1 MHSIVVKPINSEF
14 IAVWVKLLIRA
25 GHNLDELQLQPLQS
39 TNLRQHSTITNQV
52 FLDSLKTDFTN
63 FRLSKL
69 SMEEYFQTNIIHATR
84 RTLKF
89 HLPKETKLVY
99 QKSVLVFRERTK
111 TFYVEEELDNIQSFK
126 PIHGSP
132 STIMSLF
139 NLPPLDLANLEQYEK
154 IHNVRL
160 NILKLVRRT
169 QNGKTVFKGQKHYST
184 PGCQSGSGRVI
195 NCAVENWPS
204 VSLNWL
210 PCDSLIDNQMG
221 CTKTSSCKFTFE
233 HPSDL
238 KRHEAICSK
247 EQKITSKQK
256 FYGSRKSKM
265 QEIIEAGFLPES
277 FQTYRNKN
285 LSTFDIETV
294 QIQDHLHVI
303 SIAVGSTMDEVH
315 YFERASSAPEDYQ
328 KLVNEFMSYLTQL
341 QDMVEVPEEI
351 ENAINEIDEQLQ
363 EMPKCPQ
370 KSQLQ
375 SFKTYLRSY
384 FQLHCF
390 GFNSSRFD
398 IPALIAGIVKY
409 ANANDC
415 KVKTLKKGAKYI
427 TLEVDDIV
435 FKDTLQYTSPC
446 NLETYL
452 RQWQAPEPKGIF
464 PHGHFSNIES
474 MRETLDFPDQS
485 AFYSKLKQSGPTN
498 EDYNNAKELYNE
510 RFRLPDGH
518 PDKWDNFSAYLKWY
532 NSQDV
537 GPLVVALSNSFKK
550 FYEFFGVDPLTKLSL
565 PSIAFEASF
574 SMFDQSLPYVSTFSK
589 QSDEVRKL
597 FRSNVIGGISNIYH
611 RDIDLM
617 GDQSPESARIAPNGD
632 PFTSCLFIDY
642 NSMYLWSQNQQLP
655 LTPGLLWEM
664 KNNKYIKSH
673 MSSQISF
680 KALQWIYM
688 EQESDRCVDK
698 NGNRVT
704 IQHDYF
710 QGEVTVFNAKV
721 DGYALIDGVH
731 VVWEFNGCYWHKCSS
746 CYPNLE
752 LTIQDMERKV
762 SWDLKIQRLKDN
774 NCIIHIMLEHDFKP
788 DVSIKTQMP
797 RILLADT
804 ESSLIKA
811 IRAEEVFGFLVCS
824 IRTPDHLVK
833 KFEDASFLFPP
844 VIQRAN
850 ITEDLISP
858 FMKAQMI
865 QQERKPGQST
875 LIQTYNGDDILIMSP
890 LAKFYLDNGIE
901 ISNIQR
907 FIQYLPGRG
916 LAPFVEKVVAMRVA
930 ATYEGDDAK
939 QLTAKLYGNS
949 SYGKCAEAVDR
960 HKNTS
965 LLPVDY
971 NIAKLARRP
980 MYRDHVVIQDENGD
994 ACATEVTSLK
1004 QTVED
1009 SKPVHIGVAILQWSK
1024 LLFLRFM
1031 FDLFKHMEP
1040 GSFRCVYSDT
1050 DSMCLALTKSRTV
1063 NNDSEEEKYRALF
1076 DPIVKKEMRASWE
1089 AMWKDWICA
1098 TTQIEDIR
1106 TPGKLKLEFLFR
1118 RGRFCALSPKSYYA
1132 FNQDEEDSKTGYK
1145 GICHTEAKKLNLQT
1159 YLECLYGSTAK
1170 EIENRG
1176 FKLNKEKQLVYYEQ
1190 KKRGLNNIFCKFR
1203 VQDDFITCKP
1213 LTKDGKVM

>member
-1 MHSIVVKPINSEF
+1 M
-14 IAVWVKLLIRA
+14 
-25 GHNLDELQLQPLQS
+25 
-39 TNLRQHSTITNQV
+39 
-52 FLDSLKTDFTN
+52 
-63 FRLSKL
+63 
-69 SMEEYFQTNIIHATR
+69 
-84 RTLKF
+84 
-89 HLPKETKLVY
+89 
-99 QKSVLVFRERTK
+99 VFRERAK
-111 TFYVEEELDNIQSFK
+111 TFYVEEDLNNVHSTK
-126 PIHGSP
+126 PIKGSP
-132 STIMSLF
+132 TAIASLF
-139 NLPPLDLANLEQYEK
+139 NLPSLSLDQLEQYETN
-154 IHNVRL
+154 HNIRF
-160 NILKLVRRT
+160 NILKLVKRT
-169 QNGKTVFKGQKHYST
+169 ENGKAVFKGQKHYST
-184 PGCQSGSGRVI
+184 PGCQEGSSPVL
-195 NCAVENWPS
+195 NFAVEDWPS
-204 VSLNWL
+204 EILYWL
-210 PCDSLIDNQMG
+210 PCSSLVDNQIA
-221 CTKTSSCKFTFE
+221 CTKTASCKFTFE
-233 HPSDL
+233 HMSEL
-238 KRHEAICSK
+238 KRHEKICSL
-247 EQKITSKQK
+247 EQKVVSKQK
-256 FYGSRKSKM
+256 FYGSPKTKL

-277 FQTYRNKN
+277 FQTHRNTN
-285 LSTFDIETV
+285 ISTFDIETV
-294 QIQDHLHVI
+294 EIQDHLHVI

-315 YFERASSAPEDYQ
+315 YFERESSAPESYQ
-328 KLVNEFMSYLTQL
+328 KLVNDFMSYLIQL
-341 QDMVEVPEEI
+341 QEKVEVPEEI

-363 EMPKCPQ
+363 EMPKSPL

-375 SFKTYLRSY
+375 SFKSHLRTYC
-384 FQLHCF
+384 QLHCF

-398 IPALIAGIVKY
+398 IPALIAGIAKFS
-409 ANANDC
+409 NENEC
-415 KVKTLKKGAKYI
+415 KIKTLKKGATYI
-427 TLEVDDIV
+427 TLEIDDIV

-446 NLETYL
+446 NLDRYL

-464 PHGHFSNIES
+464 PHGHFSSIES
-474 MRETLDFPDQS
+474 MRETLQFPDKT
-485 AFYSKLKQSGPTN
+485 AFYSKLKQSGPTD
-498 EDYNNAKELYNE
+498 EEYNNAKELYNN
-510 RFRLPDGH
+510 RCSLPDGH
-518 PDKWDNFSAYLKWY
+518 PDKWYNFAAYLKWY
-532 NSQDV
+532 NCQDV
-537 GPLVVALSNSFKK
+537 GPLVVALSNCFKK
-550 FYEFFGVDPLTKLSL
+550 FHEFFGVDPLTKLSL
-565 PSIAFEASF
+565 PSIAFAASF
-574 SMFDQSLPYVSTFSK
+574 SLFDQSLPYVSSFSK
-589 QSDEVRKL
+589 RSDEVRKL

-642 NSMYLWSQNQQLP
+642 NSMYLWSQNQKLP

-664 KNNKYIKSH
+664 KNGKYIKSH

-710 QGEVTVFNAKV
+710 QGEVTIFNSKV
-721 DGYALIDGVH
+721 DGYAHIDGVH
-731 VVWEFNGCYWHKCSS
+731 VVWEFNGCYWHKCST

-752 LTIQDMERKV
+752 LTVQDMERKV

-774 NCIIHIMLEHDFKP
+774 NCIIYIMLEHDFKP

-811 IRAEEVFGFLVCS
+811 IKSEEVFGFLVCS

-907 FIQYLPGRG
+907 FIQYIPGRG

-965 LLPVDY
+965 LLPADY
-971 NIAKLARRP
+971 NITKLARRT
-980 MYRDHVVIQDENGD
+980 MYRNHVVIQDENGD

-1004 QTVED
+1004 QTIED

-1076 DPIVKKEMRASWE
+1076 DPIVKKEMRGSWE

-1159 YLECLYGSTAK
+1159 YLDCLYGSTAK